1 MVEHELLDFL
11 MKEGVEDWNLW
22 RTTDSSP
29 PNLSACD
36 FVEAWN
42 YTGRAFRGT
51 PIPLAGVNFFW
62 ADLTGANLFKA
73 DLEGANF
80 GYANLKNANLGEA
93 NLRKANF
100 SGCDMRGACLV
111 GADLSGAN
119 LLRADVRDAQFRSCK
134 ISGANFVDANKAG
147 ANFSGTRLWE
157 SALGASIEVSP
168 KQVTDDGLWEDPINS
183 INDFVDRIKLLEEFY
198 GRSEASHGVELY
210 FRGEP
215 ECGWE
220 LAPSVMR
227 DGFKSFE
234 SDMLLEL
241 TSRRPQDFNQS
252 GYALADWVLAQHHTL
267 RTRFLDLTKNPLV
280 ALFFACGPGNEP
292 KPGAAPPGRIHIF
305 AVPNTLVKPFNSDT
319 VSIIANFA
327 KLSNRDKWVLLGEK
341 YDPVSGQMF
350 VGDAYQSA
358 MNRLLQLIRTEKP
371 YFDARI
377 DPSDFLRAIIV
388 NPQQSPERIK
398 AQSGA
403 FLASVFH
410 ERFERSNVLNRVEQ
424 AEAFGWEDK
433 IPAYGHHQLTIPG
446 ESKCAINGDLNRLN
460 ITRETLFPGLDESA
474 KAITELY
481 SEKRKAGPQKT

>member
-1 MVEHELLDFL
+1 MVQHELLDFL
-11 MKEGVEDWNLW
+11 MAEGVETWNLW
-22 RTTDSSP
+22 RITDSSP
-29 PNLSACD
+29 PNLSECD
-36 FVEAWN
+36 FVEAWD

-51 PIPLAGVNFFW
+51 PLPLAGVNLFS
-62 ADLTGANLFKA
+62 ADLTGANLFNA
-73 DLEGANF
+73 DLEDANF
-80 GYANLKNANLGEA
+80 QFANLKNANFGEA
-93 NLRKANF
+93 NLRKANLDG
-100 SGCDMRGACLV
+100 SDIRGAYLV

-119 LLRADVRDAQFRSCK
+119 LNRADIRGAQLRHCK
-134 ISGANFVDANKAG
+134 ISGANLVDANKAG
-147 ANFSGTRLWE
+147 ANFVGTPLWE
-157 SALGASIEVSP
+157 AALGNSIEVSAEEVIGDDLQMETVDSIYDFIGLI
-168 KQVTDDGLWEDPINS
+168 KQ
-183 INDFVDRIKLLEEFY
+183 LEELY
-198 GRSEASHGVELY
+198 RTSEASIGVELY

-220 LAPSVMR
+220 LRPSVMR
-227 DGFKSFE
+227 EGFKAFE

-241 TSRRPQDFNQS
+241 TSRRPQDFNQT

-280 ALFFACGPGNEP
+280 ALFFACDPGNEP
-292 KPGAAPPGRIHIF
+292 APGAAPPGRIHIF

-327 KLSNRDKWVLLGEK
+327 KLSNRDKLVLLGEK

-350 VGDAYQSA
+350 VEDAYQSA

-388 NPQQSPERIK
+388 NPQHSPERIR

-474 KAITELY
+474 KAVTDFYL
-481 SEKRKAGPQKT
+481 EKRETGSKKP